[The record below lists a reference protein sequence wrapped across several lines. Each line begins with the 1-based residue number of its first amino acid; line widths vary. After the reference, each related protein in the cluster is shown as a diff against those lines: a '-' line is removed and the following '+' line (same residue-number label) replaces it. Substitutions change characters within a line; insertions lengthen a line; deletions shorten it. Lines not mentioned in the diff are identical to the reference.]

1 MKKERYLESYP
12 DVLTPE
18 EAMKVLCIGR
28 NNIYKLLQSGSL
40 KSLKIGKQ
48 YRIPKKSVQA
58 FIDPCY
64 NIDKDSDCPDNAGIE
79 GV

>member
-28 NNIYKLLQSGSL
+28 NKIYELLQSGSL

-48 YRIPKKSVQA
+48 YRIPKKYILT
-58 FIDPCY
+58 FIESCY
-64 NIDKDSDCPDNAGIE
+64 NEENIGS
-79 GV
+79 

>member
-1 MKKERYLESYP
+1 MRMKKERYLESYP

-48 YRIPKKSVQA
+48 YRIPKKYILT
-58 FIDPCY
+58 FIDSCY
-64 NIDKDSDCPDNAGIE
+64 NEENIGS
-79 GV
+79 